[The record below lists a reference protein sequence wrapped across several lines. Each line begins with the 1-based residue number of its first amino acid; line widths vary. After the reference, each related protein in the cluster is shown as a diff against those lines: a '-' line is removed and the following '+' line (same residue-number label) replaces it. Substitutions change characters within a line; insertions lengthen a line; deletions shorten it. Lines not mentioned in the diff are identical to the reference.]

1 MVGTFP
7 KFTPQWHEGDATV
20 GLVPERGDISD
31 SEKLGD
37 QASPRQPETISDPGR
52 EADAPASTVAE
63 QSVLDPTAAGVEE
76 RPRGRLVDLLGRI
89 STGPLDVHE
98 AWEDLRSMI
107 EGVVGREFR
116 RLEERMEAKF
126 RRLEERM
133 EAKFRRLEERMEA
146 KVRRLEER
154 MEAKF
159 DALQSEF
166 AVMRWMVGVLIALVI
181 ALLALIITIFIFVAS
196 DWMNSRPA
204 SHPVEQVEQTRDETL
219 ATPGRAVSEEPP
231 ASASGADLGTD
242 AESAGSPADADPPT
256 SRDTR

>member
-1 MVGTFP
+1 
-7 KFTPQWHEGDATV
+7 
-20 GLVPERGDISD
+20 
-31 SEKLGD
+31 
-37 QASPRQPETISDPGR
+37 
-52 EADAPASTVAE
+52 
-63 QSVLDPTAAGVEE
+63 
-76 RPRGRLVDLLGRI
+76 
-89 STGPLDVHE
+89 
-98 AWEDLRSMI
+98 
-107 EGVVGREFR
+107 
-116 RLEERMEAKF
+116 MEAKF

-133 EAKFRRLEERMEA
+133 EAKF
-146 KVRRLEER
+146 RRLEER

-166 AVMRWMVGVLIALVI
+166 AVMRWMVGVLIALFI

>member
-1 MVGTFP
+1 MVGPFP

-63 QSVLDPTAAGVEE
+63 QSVLDPTAAVVEE

-107 EGVVGREFR
+107 EGVVGRE
-116 RLEERMEAKF
+116 
-126 RRLEERM
+126 
-133 EAKFRRLEERMEA
+133 
-146 KVRRLEER
+146 VRRLEER

>member
-1 MVGTFP
+1 MVGPFP

-63 QSVLDPTAAGVEE
+63 QSVLDPTAAVVEE

-107 EGVVGREFR
+107 EGVVGRE
-116 RLEERMEAKF
+116 F

>member
-1 MVGTFP
+1 MVGPFP

-63 QSVLDPTAAGVEE
+63 QSVLDPTAAVVEE

-126 RRLEERM
+126 
-133 EAKFRRLEERMEA
+133 
-146 KVRRLEER
+146 RRLEER